1 MPAEIIDGRKI
12 ARDIEREVKKEVEA
26 LKTSTGVQPHLS
38 VVLVGDDPASHVYV
52 ERKSKACERVG
63 ISEKTILLSAS
74 TSETDLLTLIGN
86 LNRDVSVHG
95 ILVQMPL
102 PPHISAT
109 RVIEALDYRKDVD
122 GFHPLNVGRAV
133 IGMPLF
139 EPCTPRGIVEMLLR
153 SGYPPAGKHV
163 VVLGRSNVVGKP
175 LMNIL
180 VQKTSDG
187 NATVTICH
195 TGTPDFSVH
204 TRQADIVIAAAGS
217 PQIVHGSMLRPGCV
231 VIDVG
236 VNRVPDS
243 TNEKGYRIVGDVHF
257 ESAVQ
262 IAKAISPVPGGV
274 GPMTIAILLRN
285 TLRAAKIAVGLS

>member
-1 MPAEIIDGRKI
+1 MPAKILDGRKI
-12 ARDIEREVKKEVEA
+12 ARDVEREVKKEVEM
-26 LKTSTGVQPHLS
+26 LKASTGIHPHLT
-38 VVLVGDDPASHVYV
+38 VVLVGNDPASHVYV

-63 ISEKTILLSAS
+63 ISEETIFLPAS
-74 TSETDLLTLIGN
+74 TSEADLFTLLGN
-86 LNRDVSVHG
+86 LNAKTSVHG

-102 PPHISAT
+102 PQHISST
-109 RVIEALDYRKDVD
+109 RVIEAIDYRKDVD
-122 GFHPLNVGRAV
+122 GFHPVNVGRAV
-133 IGMPLF
+133 IGTPFF

-175 LMNIL
+175 LMNLL
-180 VQKTSDG
+180 VQKTSEG
-187 NATVTICH
+187 NATVTVCH
-195 TGTPDFSVH
+195 TGTPDFSVY

-217 PQIVHGSMLRPGCV
+217 PEIVHGSMLRPGCV

-236 VNRVPDS
+236 VNRVSDP
-243 TNEKGYRIVGDVHF
+243 TVEKGYRIVGDVHF

-262 IAKAISPVPGGV
+262 VAEAISPVPGGV

-285 TLRAAKIAVGLS
+285 TLRAAKMAAGLP

>member
-1 MPAEIIDGRKI
+1 MSAEIIDGRAF
-12 ARDIEREVKKEVEA
+12 ARDVEREIKKEVA
-26 LKTSTGVQPHLS
+26 AFTKKTKVPPHLT

-63 ISEKTILLSAS
+63 ISERTVLLPAS
-74 TSETDLLTLIGN
+74 TSEAELLALIGD
-86 LNRDVSVHG
+86 LNADPSVHG
-95 ILVQMPL
+95 ILIQMPV
-102 PPHISAT
+102 PQQISST

-122 GFHPLNVGRAV
+122 GFHPVNVGRSV
-133 IGMPLF
+133 IGTPLF

-153 SGYPPAGKHV
+153 SGHSPAGKHV

-180 VQKTSDG
+180 VQKKPEG
-187 NATVTICH
+187 NATVTVCH

-217 PQIVHGSMLRPGCV
+217 PEIVHGSMLRPGCV

-236 VNRVPDS
+236 VNRVPDPS
-243 TNEKGYRIVGDVHF
+243 AEKGYRIVGDVHF
-257 ESAVQ
+257 ESAVKV
-262 IAKAISPVPGGV
+262 AGAISPVPGGV
-274 GPMTIAILLRN
+274 GPMTIAMLLRN
-285 TLRAAKIAVGLS
+285 TLRAAQMALGVA